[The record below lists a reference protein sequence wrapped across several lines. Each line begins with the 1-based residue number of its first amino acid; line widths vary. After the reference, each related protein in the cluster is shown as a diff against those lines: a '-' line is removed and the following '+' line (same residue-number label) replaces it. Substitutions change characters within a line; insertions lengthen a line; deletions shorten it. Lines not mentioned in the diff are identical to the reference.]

1 MEGLLLLSCPALQ
14 MKATACVTDRV
25 GQSFPVSGGL
35 HVVVEVVLLSSQRGE
50 SLNEKNF

>member
-14 MKATACVTDRV
+14 MKATACVTDCV
-25 GQSFPVSGGL
+25 GQRFPISGGL
-35 HVVVEVVLLSSQRGE
+35 HVAVEAVLLSTQRVE

>member
-25 GQSFPVSGGL
+25 GQSYPVSGGVARGGGGGI
-35 HVVVEVVLLSSQRGE
+35 VVDSEGRIT
-50 SLNEKNF
+50 